1 MPTNKPTDEQA
12 LSRLLSQAEPPRS
25 PEHVDD
31 LVLKYARDKTPVV
44 ERASP
49 LGWLIERRWIPAVAT
64 LSVAAIAVSVSL
76 QIFTSTELEQDSMV
90 GVSDLAVSALQESVS
105 LEAATAEEQN
115 PAPVT
120 ADAIE
125 QVVGNAEERVN
136 RARADADVAQNA
148 QPEVAAR
155 TAPPTEPEVAALAAP
170 PDRPEVAE
178 LAAPQD
184 QPGRNANQPEVAAI
198 AAPPDQP
205 EVTALA
211 APITE
216 RQLVP
221 FTSLQDVEIR
231 QQAAAQPAA
240 PADANTQQDVALPQ
254 LAIQSNAR
262 RAVASTAP
270 AGQAVAALN
279 IATESV
285 AALSAENLPAFFAL
299 MIQVL
304 DEAEQ
309 DARLEA
315 SAVEQNE
322 VRAQRLVSLY
332 TALED
337 EGALAAAEARYL
349 SVTADFADFA
359 LPETLAAAINLLQ
372 TLGN

>member
-31 LVLKYARDKTPVV
+31 FVLKYARENVPAA

-76 QIFTSTELEQDSMV
+76 QIFTPTELEQDSMV
-90 GVSDLAVSALQESVS
+90 GVSDLAVSAPQERVS
-105 LEAATAEEQN
+105 LEAAAPDEQN
-115 PAPVT
+115 PNPVT

-125 QVVGNAEERVN
+125 QVVGIAEERVN

-148 QPEVAAR
+148 QPGVVAI
-155 TAPPTEPEVAALAAP
+155 TAPPADPEVAELAAP

-178 LAAPQD
+178 LSASQG
-184 QPGRNANQPEVAAI
+184 QPGRIANQPEV
-198 AAPPDQP
+198 
-205 EVTALA
+205 TSLA

-221 FTSLQDVEIR
+221 FTSLQDVEIQ

-270 AGQAVAALN
+270 TGQAVAALN

-315 SAVEQNE
+315 SAVEQKE

-332 TALED
+332 TTLVD